1 VVVTV
6 LSNGVAPMVVRPR
19 RGMVVVMIIARWRL
33 IVMIIA
39 WRSLIIVMAS
49 ILRPQHGRHGDRPR
63 TGDGNRDGERS
74 RFRT

>member
-6 LSNGVAPMVVRPR
+6 LGNGVGPMVVRPR
-19 RGMVVVMIIARWRL
+19 RGMVVVMIVARWRL

-49 ILRPQHGRHGDRPR
+49 ILRP
-63 TGDGNRDGERS
+63 
-74 RFRT
+74 